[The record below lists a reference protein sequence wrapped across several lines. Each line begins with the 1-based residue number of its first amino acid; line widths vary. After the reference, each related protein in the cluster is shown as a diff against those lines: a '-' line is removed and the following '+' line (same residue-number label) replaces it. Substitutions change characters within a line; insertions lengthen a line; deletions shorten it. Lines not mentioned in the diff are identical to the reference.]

1 MQAWAKTVGPSE
13 PNAGAGLGHD
23 GCEHGLANLKH
34 IAPQVVAIQLD
45 QVEGVQER
53 AVIMAA
59 VAVLVGRHGAMNPAG
74 RVRCNI
80 RTK

>member
-1 MQAWAKTVGPSE
+1 MGEDSRAVTFHVFVE
-13 PNAGAGLGHD
+13 PNAGA